1 MSEEVI
7 RVLLVDDDEDDFILT
22 RDLLGTIKGGSYQL
36 TWISESEEALEAMQS
51 SKFDIQLV
59 DFFLGSQNGLDLIR
73 QVLGQ
78 GNQTPI
84 ILLTGQDNKEVDI
97 EAMKVGVSD
106 YLVKS
111 ELDTLTLE
119 RTIRYAIE
127 HSRTQNALRSSEAR
141 FRSVVQ
147 NLSDIITI
155 LDSDSVITYI
165 SPSIERS
172 SNFEIE
178 DLIGR
183 KLTDF
188 VHPDDIEK
196 VESFLEMIE
205 KNIEKN
211 PLIEWRIVDS
221 DGSFYYVESIGNNL
235 LDDPHVSGIVIT
247 TRNITER
254 KNLEAQLTHQAFHD
268 PLTSLANRILFRD
281 RVEHALMRYKR
292 QETPLAVL
300 FLDLDNFKN
309 INDSLGHGAGD
320 ELLKSVSE
328 RLMNCVRF
336 GDTVAR
342 LGGDEFAILLEDTE
356 EANNAIIIA
365 DRVLESV
372 KEPFYV
378 GGFEVMVGIS
388 VGIAFSRSGK
398 ETADELLRNADV
410 AMYNA
415 KEKGKGC
422 YTIFESKMYE
432 TILSQIELEA
442 DMRRALECHEFLL
455 HYQPIVRLDTKKVA
469 GFEALIRWNHPQHGI
484 ILPENFIP
492 LAEQTGLILPL
503 GKWIIEEA
511 SRQVNKLLEKYNRNF
526 TMTINISGKQLQH
539 SGFAAEIADAL
550 ETTGTVPSSII
561 LEITESVMMHNTE
574 DMLKRLLKLKSL
586 GVRLAIDDFGT
597 GYSSLSYLQQFP
609 IDILKIDKS
618 FTKGIGQG
626 SEKSAV
632 ARTIIN
638 LSDTL
643 QLSTIAEG
651 IEVAEQVPALESLGC
666 KFGQGFYF
674 ARPLSEDQ
682 LNKINQIENLNI
694 DFESDHLIYPELTLI
709 FNKREKVASQTQDS

>member
-1 MSEEVI
+1 MNEDLI

-22 RDLLGTIKGGSYQL
+22 RDLLDSIKGGSYHL
-36 TWISESEEALEAMQS
+36 TWVADSDEALQAMIS
-51 SKFDIQLV
+51 SEFDIHLI
-59 DFFLGSQNGLDLIR
+59 DFHLDARNGLELIRLALAQGSQ
-73 QVLGQ
+73 
-78 GNQTPI
+78 TPV
-84 ILLTGQDNKEVDI
+84 ILLTGRDDKEIDI
-97 EAMKVGVSD
+97 EAMKIGVSD

-111 ELDTLTLE
+111 ELDVLTLE
-119 RTIRYAIE
+119 RTIRYAIK
-127 HSRTQNALRSSEAR
+127 HSRTQNALRSSESR

-155 LDSDSVITYI
+155 LDADSNIKYI

-172 SNFEIE
+172 SNFAIE
-178 DLIGR
+178 DILGR
-183 KLTDF
+183 QLTDF
-188 VHPDDIEK
+188 VHAEDIGK
-196 VESFLEMIE
+196 VLAFLDSIK
-205 KNIEKN
+205 KNLETN
-211 PLIEWRIVDS
+211 PLAEWRTADA
-221 DGSFYYVESIGNNL
+221 DGSFYYVESTGNNL
-235 LDDPHVSGIVIT
+235 LDDPHVAGIVIT

-268 PLTSLANRILFRD
+268 PLTSLANRVLFRD

-292 QETPLAVL
+292 QDTPLAVL

-309 INDSLGHGAGD
+309 INDSLGHAAGD
-320 ELLKSVSE
+320 ELLKAVSE

-342 LGGDEFAILLEDTE
+342 LGGDEFAILLEDTDE
-356 EANNAIIIA
+356 PNNAVIIA
-365 DRVLESV
+365 ERVLESAR
-372 KEPFYV
+372 EPFQIEGYD
-378 GGFEVMVGIS
+378 VMVGIS
-388 VGIAFSRSGK
+388 LGIAFSNSGR

-432 TILSQIELEA
+432 MILSQIELEA
-442 DMRRALECHEFLL
+442 DIRRALECNEFVLN
-455 HYQPIVRLDTKKVA
+455 YQPIVRLDTRKIA
-469 GFEALIRWNHPQHGI
+469 GFEALVRWHHPQHGI
-484 ILPENFIP
+484 ILPEDFIP

-503 GKWIIEEA
+503 GKWIVEEA
-511 SRQVNKLLEKYNRNF
+511 SRQVKTLLDKYNRNF

-539 SGFAAEIADAL
+539 PGFSGEIATAL
-550 ETTGTVPSSII
+550 EVAGTVPSSII

-574 DMLKRLLKLKSL
+574 DMLKRLLNLKSL

-618 FTKGIGQG
+618 FTRGISQG
-626 SEKSAV
+626 AEKSAV
-632 ARTIIN
+632 ARTIIS

-651 IEVAEQVPALESLGC
+651 IETADQVPALESLGC

-674 ARPLSEDQ
+674 ARPLDADQ
-682 LNKINQIENLNI
+682 LNKISQIENLNI

-709 FNKREKVASQTQDS
+709 FNKREKVIAQTPE